1 VYYLINESEIKRR
14 YADAL
19 KSAKQSNDS
28 SCCSPSNEIFVEDM
42 ITEDVSDQISFG
54 CVRLEDFLKEH
65 IKEGMTVVDFGSG
78 PGHDLFI
85 AAELVGS
92 TGKAI
97 GVDFTDDMITEAK
110 EGALKRGL
118 TNVELVKSNID
129 NVNLPDES
137 ADIIISNCVIN
148 LATNKESVFKEAY
161 RLLKKGGKLIDADV
175 ISAKP
180 MPDEIKQDSK
190 MWCSCIGGALTKDDH
205 EKILNNIGFRN
216 IKVEMTSKEQV
227 SFEKQD
233 LGIFSAIIWAEK

>member
-1 VYYLINESEIKRR
+1 MINESEIKRR

-28 SCCSPSNEIFVEDM
+28 SCCSPGNEIFVEDM
-42 ITEDVSDQISFG
+42 ITEAVGDQISFG

-65 IKEGMTVVDFGSG
+65 IKEGMTVIDFGSG

-97 GVDFTDDMITEAK
+97 GVDFTDDMIAEAK

-129 NVNLPDES
+129 DINLPDDL

-175 ISAKP
+175 ISTKP
-180 MPDEIKQDSK
+180 MPDEIKKDSK
-190 MWCSCIGGALTKDDH
+190 MWCSCIGGALTKEDH
-205 EKILNNIGFRN
+205 EKILEKTGFTNFNI
-216 IKVEMTSKEQV
+216 ELTSQEQV
-227 SFEKQD
+227 TFEKKD
-233 LGIFSAIIWAEK
+233 VGIFSAIVWAEK